1 MAVISY
7 AYISNLIVT
16 MLVGIFYASIG
27 SANIGMFQLCL
38 FVPIMLF
45 SIIFLK
51 LKVKETKGTD
61 LNKVGEGEAE

>member
-1 MAVISY
+1 
-7 AYISNLIVT
+7 